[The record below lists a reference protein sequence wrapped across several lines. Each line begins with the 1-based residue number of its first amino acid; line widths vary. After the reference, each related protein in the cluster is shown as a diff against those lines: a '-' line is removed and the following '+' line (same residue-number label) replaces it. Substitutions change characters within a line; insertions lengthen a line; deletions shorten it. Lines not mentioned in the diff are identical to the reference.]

1 MLLDITPPQSI
12 QTWFFQLIETVKTW
26 IVRRKNGKEENF
38 FLID

>member
-12 QTWFFQLIETVKTW
+12 ISWFFQLTVTVKTW
-26 IVRRKNGKEENF
+26 IMKRKIRKDENF

>member
-1 MLLDITPPQSI
+1 MLLDITPTQSI

-26 IVRRKNGKEENF
+26 IMRRKIGKDENF